1 MGYHHPCPSLKIL
14 NVHLAGS
21 TTILYAFTPDLIIS
35 VWNKPWRGSSFIYSK
50 ASMCY
55 PPPYSVWTILKTL
68 KYGGGGRIMATP
80 SYFVVSWSV
89 MIKFTIKPIL
99 TIFELFPRQSNMHPH
114 NKRVVM
120 ATNQATHMNKPCIFG
135 CTLNSLKV

>member
-14 NVHLAGS
+14 NVHLVGS

-50 ASMCY
+50 ASTCY

-68 KYGGGGRIMATP
+68 KYWGGGGMGGGDNGHP
-80 SYFVVSWSV
+80 FLLSCFVVSHDK
-89 MIKFTIKPIL
+89 I
-99 TIFELFPRQSNMHPH
+99 HY
-114 NKRVVM
+114 
-120 ATNQATHMNKPCIFG
+120 QADIDHFW
-135 CTLNSLKV
+135 